1 MVRKAMTKTSA
12 LWDDI
17 LAHVRLSQPEL
28 VRGWFADLN
37 LGEVDGGVMNVHT
50 RNAAQSRYLQAHCR
64 LAFVEAG
71 QAATGRLVSVDFI
84 PDQDDDH
91 DEPTNLFGN
100 FEEQI
105 SLNPEYTFDNFVT
118 GPCNR
123 LAHAAAVAV
132 SEDPGRAY
140 NPLFIYGPVG
150 LGKTHLLQAVCHA
163 VSDREAKPQYHYIS
177 CETFVNQFI
186 ACVERG
192 ALTQFR
198 YRYRHVDV
206 LVIDDIQFLAERER
220 SQEEFFHTFNT
231 LYQGQRQII
240 LSADCSPTEIPS
252 LEERLVSRFNSG
264 LVALVDR
271 PCTETRMAILRK
283 KAKLRCIEVPED
295 VIRFVAGKCDSSIR
309 ELEGVLVRLDALS
322 QTLNKPISLDL
333 ASEALG
339 VPSERSVPIPAILE
353 VVSKRFSVKISD
365 LLGKKR
371 SKTVTHPRH
380 VSMYLARQL
389 TAQSLEEIGGYFGGR
404 DHTTVLHANR
414 TISRAAEDDPKIAE
428 LLENIAREV
437 RGVI

>member
-1 MVRKAMTKTSA
+1 MTKTSA